1 MPTPEEPSA
10 SDADAPVASPSIF
23 RFASRASAEAKH
35 TANCNSFKGED
46 GQSVSLPEE
55 DEDEKANRETRLKR
69 RPHIFA
75 SSPIVSDDEL
85 AFLTRSVSMNVC
97 TYWNKVWY
105 SSSPSSII
113 KHRSVIFT
121 IVEKHSTYQKRWT
134 IGYAGKRSFSFSKAH
149 SDAAR

>member
-1 MPTPEEPSA
+1 MPTLEEPPA
-10 SDADAPVASPSIF
+10 SDADAPVPSPSIF

-46 GQSVSLPEE
+46 GQSVSLPE
-55 DEDEKANRETRLKR
+55 EDEKANRETRLKR